1 MKKLIYKLI
10 DHAGYGELLVV
21 SGLFFALVA
30 GYEFFYSVDLK
41 GDLGALIFGNCN
53 FKSSEVKSASKIFLF
68 SFKELMLVGFSYL
81 LECRGCQPSQ

>member
-41 GDLGALIFGNCN
+41 GDLGALILGIVISNHP
-53 FKSSEVKSASKIFLF
+53 KSKALWQNHCF
-68 SFKELMLVGFSYL
+68 
-81 LECRGCQPSQ
+81 